1 MSYFVCLKPRSGP
14 GRIRTCDTR
23 PRKPLLYP
31 LSYRPVQME
40 TAPRCYRSASGPSN
54 GALQSLAYRINYAA
68 LVMYAVISDIHGN
81 LEALEAVLQDVPDEV
96 EIIYCLGDVIG
107 YGASPN
113 ECCDIVRES
122 GMPLI
127 SGNHDLAVTDLE
139 TDLNWFNPVAAAAV
153 VWTREQLSEEN
164 AEFLRTR
171 PRMIETEEALFVH
184 GSVRDPDEYIINAV
198 SAQEN
203 LRILKSEYPGVPI
216 CFFGHTHVKTVAP
229 SPNGPVIAAH
239 TLDLSA
245 NGPYLVNPGSVGQP
259 RDGDTFA
266 SYVLVEDEHVTY
278 RFVEYDIET
287 AQAKIRSAGLP
298 GMLADRLAVGR

>member
-1 MSYFVCLKPRSGP
+1 
-14 GRIRTCDTR
+14 
-23 PRKPLLYP
+23 
-31 LSYRPVQME
+31 
-40 TAPRCYRSASGPSN
+40 
-54 GALQSLAYRINYAA
+54 
-68 LVMYAVISDIHGN
+68 MYAVISDIHGN
-81 LEALEAVLQDVPDEV
+81 FEALEAVLRDMPGDVDTV
-96 EIIYCLGDVIG
+96 YCLGDVIG

-113 ECCDIVRES
+113 ECCDAVRGL
-122 GMPLI
+122 GMPTI
-127 SGNHDLAVTDLE
+127 TGNHDLAVTDLS

-153 VWTREQLSEEN
+153 LWTRKHVSEEN

-171 PRMIETEEALFVH
+171 PRMMQTREALFVH
-184 GSVRDPDEYIINAV
+184 GSIRDPDEYLTNSV

-203 LRILKSEYPGVPI
+203 LRVLKSEYPGVSI

-229 SPNGPVIAAH
+229 SPNGPVLEAH

-266 SYVLVEDEHVTY
+266 SYVLAQGKSVTY
-278 RFVEYDIET
+278 RFVDYDIER
-287 AQAKIRSAGLP
+287 AQAKIRAAGLP

>member
-1 MSYFVCLKPRSGP
+1 V
-14 GRIRTCDTR
+14 
-23 PRKPLLYP
+23 
-31 LSYRPVQME
+31 
-40 TAPRCYRSASGPSN
+40 
-54 GALQSLAYRINYAA
+54 
-68 LVMYAVISDIHGN
+68 
-81 LEALEAVLQDVPDEV
+81 
-96 EIIYCLGDVIG
+96 
-107 YGASPN
+107 
-113 ECCDIVRES
+113 
-122 GMPLI
+122 I

-153 VWTREQLSEEN
+153 VWTREHLSEEN

-171 PRMIETEEALFVH
+171 PRMIHTKEALFVH
-184 GSVRDPDEYIINAV
+184 GSIRDPDEYIINAV

-216 CFFGHTHVKTVAP
+216 CFFGHTHVKSVAP
-229 SPNGPVIAAH
+229 SPNGPVIQAD

-266 SYVLVEDEHVTY
+266 SYVLADGEHVSY
-278 RFVEYDIET
+278 RFVEYDIEK

>member
-1 MSYFVCLKPRSGP
+1 
-14 GRIRTCDTR
+14 
-23 PRKPLLYP
+23 
-31 LSYRPVQME
+31 
-40 TAPRCYRSASGPSN
+40 
-54 GALQSLAYRINYAA
+54 
-68 LVMYAVISDIHGN
+68 MYAVISDIHGN
-81 LEALEAVLQDVPDEV
+81 LEALEAVLRDVPEEV
-96 EIIYCLGDVIG
+96 EGIFCLGDVIG
-107 YGASPN
+107 YGASPD

-127 SGNHDLAVTDLE
+127 SGNHDLAVTRLE

-153 VWTREQLSEEN
+153 VWTREHLSEDN

-171 PRMIETEEALFVH
+171 PRMILTKEALFVH

-203 LRILKSEYPGVPI
+203 LRVLKSEYPGIPI
-216 CFFGHTHVKTVAP
+216 CFFGHTHVKTVVP
-229 SPNGPVIAAH
+229 SPNGPVIGAH
-239 TLDLSA
+239 TFDLGSG
-245 NGPYLVNPGSVGQP
+245 GPYLVNPGSVGQP

-266 SYVLVEDEHVTY
+266 SYVLAEDRHVTY
-278 RFVEYDIET
+278 RFVEYDIER